1 MFNRLTFVYQPTEM
15 TAYME
20 TASKKIPLSQ
30 LRPGMYIE
38 DVFNENELLLFSADM
53 VISGYHEIESLKK
66 QGVAYLFVNAKKS
79 KGQSAEIFNA
89 PKEGVFPELS
99 KKKTNT
105 SGFPE
110 LPKIVIEDVSAGP
123 DDLEEYEKQLKQ
135 AFIVR
140 QKTVYTVR
148 NMLSDIRAGRAF
160 SMQVVAHT
168 VEEMVEQILEN
179 NDVSLRICQLKKHS
193 YNTYIHS
200 VNVAV
205 LMAAFAASLGYSKD
219 KILEISIGG
228 ILHDI
233 GKVKVPEHLLRK
245 TGAYTLS
252 ELEQIKKHPVSGV
265 DVIKKMVLKVPDS
278 TFNIILQHHER
289 FNGSGYPQRLKGKQI
304 DEMAQIC
311 AIADVYDTLTS
322 ETNHRKS
329 CLPQEALA
337 LIFQGCDEEYSRTL
351 VEYFT
356 KMLGIYPVGSFVK
369 LASQE
374 MGIVVKINRKSLLT
388 PHVMIL
394 FDTHGNRLSSPYIRN
409 LMING
414 ELAGNRI
421 ECSLNPENFQVNAD
435 QFITSL

>member
-1 MFNRLTFVYQPTEM
+1 
-15 TAYME
+15 ME
-20 TASKKIPLSQ
+20 TGSKKISVSQ

-38 DVFNENELLLFSADM
+38 DVFNENELLLFSADTL
-53 VISGYHEIESLKK
+53 VSGYHEIESLKK
-66 QGVAYLFVNAKKS
+66 QGVSYLFVNVKKS
-79 KGQSAEIFNA
+79 KGQSVESLNP
-89 PKEGVFPELS
+89 PKDSAFPELP
-99 KKKTNT
+99 KKNVDT

-110 LPKIVIEDVSAGP
+110 LSKVVIEDLSAGP
-123 DDLEEYEKQLKQ
+123 DVLRSYEKQLKQ
-135 AFIVR
+135 AFNVR

-160 SMQVVAHT
+160 SMQTVINT
-168 VEEMVEQILEN
+168 VEEMVEEILEN

-193 YNTYIHS
+193 YNTYVHS
-200 VNVAV
+200 VNVSV
-205 LMAAFAASLGYSKD
+205 LMAAFAASLGYSKE
-219 KILEISIGG
+219 KIIEISIGG
-228 ILHDI
+228 MLHDI

-245 TGAYTLS
+245 SGAYTMH
-252 ELEQIKKHPVSGV
+252 ELEQIKKHPLSGV
-265 DVIKKMVLKVPDS
+265 EILKKMSLKVPD
-278 TFNIILQHHER
+278 TTYNIILQHHER
-289 FNGSGYPQRLKGKQI
+289 YNGGGYPQRLKGKQI

-337 LIFQGCDEEYSRTL
+337 LIFQGSDEEYSRTL

-369 LASQE
+369 LISQE
-374 MGIVVKINRKSLLT
+374 MGIVVKINRNSLLA

-394 FDTHGNRLSSPYIRN
+394 FDTQGNRLSAPYIRN
-409 LMING
+409 LMLDG
-414 ELAGNRI
+414 ERVGNKI
-421 ECSLNPENFQVNAD
+421 ECSLNPESFQVNTD

>member
-1 MFNRLTFVYQPTEM
+1 M
-15 TAYME
+15 TVCME
-20 TASKKIPLSQ
+20 TTSKKISVTQ

-38 DVFNENELLLFSADM
+38 DVFNENELLLFSADTL
-53 VISGYHEIESLKK
+53 INGYHEIESLKK
-66 QGVAYLFVNAKKS
+66 QGVSYLFVNVKKS
-79 KGQSAEIFNA
+79 KGQSVEILNS
-89 PKEGVFPELS
+89 PKKNVD
-99 KKKTNT
+99 T

-110 LPKIVIEDVSAGP
+110 LSKVVVEDVSTGT
-123 DDLEEYEKQLKQ
+123 DVLEDYEKQLKQ
-135 AFIVR
+135 AFNVR

-160 SMQVVAHT
+160 SIQTVVHT
-168 VEEMVEQILEN
+168 VEEMVEEILEN

-193 YNTYIHS
+193 YNTYVHS
-200 VNVAV
+200 VNVSV

-219 KILEISIGG
+219 KIIEISIGG
-228 ILHDI
+228 MLHDI

-245 TGAYTLS
+245 NAAYTMH

-265 DVIKKMVLKVPDS
+265 EILKKMSLKVPD
-278 TFNIILQHHER
+278 TTYNIILQHHER
-289 FNGSGYPQRLKGKQI
+289 YNGSGYPQRLKGKQI

-337 LIFQGCDEEYSRTL
+337 LIFQGSDEEYSRTL

-369 LASQE
+369 LVSQE
-374 MGIVVKINRKSLLT
+374 MGIVVKINRNSLLA

-394 FDTHGNRLSSPYIRN
+394 FDSQGNRLGSPYIRN
-409 LMING
+409 LMIDG
-414 ELAGNRI
+414 EKVGNKI
-421 ECSLNPENFQVNAD
+421 ECSLNPESFQVNTD
-435 QFITSL
+435 QLITSL

>member
-1 MFNRLTFVYQPTEM
+1 M
-15 TAYME
+15 TACME
-20 TASKKIPLSQ
+20 TISKKISVSQ

-38 DVFNENELLLFSADM
+38 DVFNENELLLFSADTL
-53 VISGYHEIESLKK
+53 INGYHEIESLKK
-66 QGVAYLFVNAKKS
+66 QGVTYLFVNVKKS
-79 KGQSAEIFNA
+79 KGQSVDVFDT
-89 PKEGVFPELS
+89 PKENAFPEQS
-99 KKKTNT
+99 KKKTDLN
-105 SGFPE
+105 GFPE
-110 LPKIVIEDVSAGP
+110 LPKIVVEDASAGT
-123 DDLEEYEKQLKQ
+123 DVLEEYEKQLKQ
-135 AFIVR
+135 AFNVR

-160 SMQVVAHT
+160 SMQTVVNT
-168 VEEMVEQILEN
+168 VEEMVEEILEN

-193 YNTYIHS
+193 YNTYVHS
-200 VNVAV
+200 VNVSV
-205 LMAAFAASLGYSKD
+205 LMAAFASSLGYSKD
-219 KILEISIGG
+219 KIIEISIGG
-228 ILHDI
+228 VLHDI

-245 TGAYTLS
+245 SGAYTMH

-265 DVIKKMVLKVPDS
+265 DIVKKMSLKVPDT

-337 LIFQGCDEEYSRTL
+337 LIFQGSDEEYSRTL

-369 LASQE
+369 LVSQE
-374 MGIVVKINRKSLLT
+374 MGIVVKINRNSLLT

-394 FDTHGNRLSSPYIRN
+394 FDSHGSRLSSPYIRN
-409 LMING
+409 LMIDG
-414 ELAGNRI
+414 ERVGNKI
-421 ECSLNPENFQVNAD
+421 ECSLNPESFQVNTD